1 MGVAASRRRV
11 AFFVGLSEN
20 MGPISENTDVKFDRV
35 VTNVGDG
42 YDMETGKFTAPVD
55 GVYQFNII
63 ISAQGRQKAAVM
75 VLKNGEMVTTVW
87 AESVPS
93 WATSSNVAVLS
104 LSKGDRVWLTLLSRA
119 SYLHGYMY
127 STFSG
132 FIIFDN

>member
-1 MGVAASRRRV
+1 MC
-11 AFFVGLSEN
+11 
-20 MGPISENTDVKFDRV
+20 PISENTDVKFDRV